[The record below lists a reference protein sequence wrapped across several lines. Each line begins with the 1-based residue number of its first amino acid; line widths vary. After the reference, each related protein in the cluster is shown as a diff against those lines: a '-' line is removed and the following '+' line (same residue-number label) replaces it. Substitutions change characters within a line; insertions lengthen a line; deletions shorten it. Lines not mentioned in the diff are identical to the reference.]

1 MPENDWFGA
10 LQGSVRQAVRQAFA
24 AAGRLL
30 PAGDKAF
37 GRMTAVSV
45 HEVED
50 HAGIRAACHI
60 PHDWCR
66 LPLV

>member
-45 HEVED
+45 HEVTNL
-50 HAGIRAACHI
+50 R
-60 PHDWCR
+60 
-66 LPLV
+66 